1 MICDLLN
8 LIKTKMLNHKTA
20 IMSQITITKDFVEKS
35 EEGFEL
41 KSNNFSGK
49 INLYAETLGISPEQV
64 AAVLDALKT
73 LSDIREDKI
82 AKRMASKAATINYKT
97 NRKPTEKIV
106 RDFKKLV
113 EASPNCT
120 PEMLEDLGM
129 NNTVKIIDTDT
140 KAPDLHVKMVAGVP
154 HITYEKTPFEGIRL
168 YGRINGGPYD
178 FQCVVAHPYFD
189 DTRERRDATQAE
201 LREYYAYF
209 MKNGKEVGLRS
220 KGIKIT
226 LEALD

>member
-1 MICDLLN
+1 
-8 LIKTKMLNHKTA
+8 
-20 IMSQITITKDFVEKS
+20 MSQITIPKDFVEKS
-35 EEGFEL
+35 EEGFDL

-49 INLYAETLGISPEQV
+49 INL
-64 AAVLDALKT
+64 
-73 LSDIREDKI
+73 EDKI

-97 NRKPTEKIV
+97 NRKLVEKVV

-120 PEMLEDLGM
+120 PEILEDL
-129 NNTVKIIDTDT
+129 
-140 KAPDLHVKMVAGVP
+140 AGVP

-168 YGRINGGPYD
+168 YSRINGGPYD

-189 DTRERRDATQAE
+189 DTRGRRDATQAE

-209 MKNGKEVGLRS
+209 MKNG
-220 KGIKIT
+220 
-226 LEALD
+226 